1 MTCTVVTLLLSHL
14 LTPCHIE
21 TGSDSIIR
29 SEAGK
34 YSTTAAHCSIRPS
47 TRGTKLGVSNM
58 CQTSK
63 IFSRINFIIIFEGV
77 TVFYCV
83 CIIFLL
89 VSCVRLCWW
98 RRIVNDGGD
107 MISAVSLS
115 HEIMTRWLSARIS
128 PAPHHCTT
136 HTNNHMINWDSLLPV
151 KMLNNMYVILTSN
164 NLLSESQKCIATT
177 NILLLYRQMS
187 SWRWS
192 YISWCAVFMV
202 SRISWENYWKNDCQ
216 VFSTWSHSPSSAEL
230 LICWQESQFKC
241 RGCRW
246 WCHELG
252 LTWIMCLVHQSK
264 AFSSASTILIS

>member
-77 TVFYCV
+77 TVFCYV

-89 VSCVRLCWW
+89 SSCVRLCWW

-136 HTNNHMINWDSLLPV
+136 HTNNHMINGNYLLPV
-151 KMLNNMYVILTSN
+151 KMLNNMYVILHPYFKQSAFWKSKVHCHNKYSFT
-164 NLLSESQKCIATT
+164 LPAH
-177 NILLLYRQMS
+177 ILPQMII
-187 SWRWS
+187 
-192 YISWCAVFMV
+192 YFMV
-202 SRISWENYWKNDCQ
+202 CSVHGIKNLMGKLLEEWLSGVQHLITQSW
-216 VFSTWSHSPSSAEL
+216 
-230 LICWQESQFKC
+230 
-241 RGCRW
+241 
-246 WCHELG
+246 
-252 LTWIMCLVHQSK
+252 
-264 AFSSASTILIS
+264 